1 MSDLSSFAQLGL
13 SEPLTRV
20 LERLGFTQPTPVQG
34 ACIPALLG
42 GRDVLGEA
50 QTGTGKTGAFGLPLL
65 ERIDPTTRAVQA
77 MVLAPTRELA
87 NQVAAALRD
96 FAAGI
101 PGIEIL
107 PVYGGQ
113 PMGAQLQR
121 LRHGPQIVVGTP
133 GRVVDHMKRG
143 TLVLDALQ
151 LVVLD
156 EADEMLRMGFIDDIE
171 WILEQMPSER
181 QTALFSATMPAP
193 IRRIAHRHLRNPEE
207 IRIGAGNE
215 AGTDI
220 DQVYCLVDQRHKL
233 EALGR
238 MLEVE
243 TDRDAALVF
252 ARTKAQTQEIADA
265 LAARGHAVAA
275 LNGDLEQSERERV
288 VAQLRDGR
296 LDVIVAT
303 DVAARG
309 IDVPRISHV
318 FNFDAPGD
326 AEAYV
331 HRIGRT
337 GRAGRK
343 GRAIL
348 FLEPRKRRILHEIER
363 LTRKPVRAQALPDMK
378 AVAASREARFA
389 ARIEAALATGHSEQ
403 HSALVD
409 SLLARC
415 NTSERDLASAL
426 LALATEMAP
435 ILASGQFDPLAAAH
449 STVPFTQDRGPAKR
463 PARGSEDRR
472 PRPDAGAPSAAAPRG
487 PRKERSDNRAP
498 DENMV
503 RYYMPVGRQDG
514 ISAREIVG
522 ALTHE
527 GGLVGRDIGRIGLTD
542 TYSHVD
548 LPGALSES
556 AIRRLARIHVA
567 QRKLELTLE
576 TPDLTQARPASAG
589 ITRPPTMRPA
599 PPRVENR
606 KAEEMPSGNPRSN
619 TSGADKPRGFGKPA
633 HAKRGDAPPDRKRRA
648 QGTPTKGPIKG
659 RVRAGP
665 GKPPANRSG
674 GTLAIKR
681 KSV

>member
-1 MSDLSSFAQLGL
+1 MSHSPSFSELGL
-13 SEPLTRV
+13 SEPLALTI
-20 LERLGFTQPTPVQG
+20 ERLGFTEPTPVQA

-50 QTGTGKTGAFGLPLL
+50 QTGTGKTGAFGLPL
-65 ERIDPTTRAVQA
+65 IDTIDAGARAVQA
-77 MVLAPTRELA
+77 LVLAPTRELA
-87 NQVAAALRD
+87 NQVAAALGD
-96 FAAGI
+96 FARGT
-101 PGIEIL
+101 PGVDIL

-113 PMGAQLQR
+113 PMGAQLRR
-121 LRHGPQIVVGTP
+121 LHAGPQIVVGTP
-133 GRVVDHMKRG
+133 GRIVDHMKRG
-143 TLVLDALQ
+143 TLKLDALR

-171 WILEQMPSER
+171 WILEQTPKER

-193 IRRIAHRHLRNPEE
+193 IRRIAHRHLRDPEE

-220 DQVYCLVDQRHKL
+220 DQVYCLVDQRHKI

-252 ARTKAQTQEIADA
+252 ARTKASTLEIADA
-265 LAARGHAVAA
+265 LAAMGHAVSA
-275 LNGDLEQSERERV
+275 LNGDMEQKERERV
-288 VAQLRDGR
+288 VAELRNGR

-348 FLEPRKRRILHEIER
+348 LLEPRKRRILHDIER
-363 LTRKPVRAQALPDMK
+363 LTRKPVRAYPVPDLK
-378 AVAASREARFA
+378 AVTASREARFA
-389 ARIEAALATGHSEQ
+389 GRVEAMLASGHSEQ
-403 HSALVD
+403 HSELVD
-409 SLLARC
+409 ALLARC

-426 LALATEMAP
+426 VALATEMTPLLAP
-435 ILASGQFDPLAAAH
+435 GSAAADPLARPAFERDTSA
-449 STVPFTQDRGPAKR
+449 SRKPSRGPEGR
-463 PARGSEDRR
+463 ERR
-472 PRPDAGAPSAAAPRG
+472 PRDETRPTTDRAPRA
-487 PRKERSDNRAP
+487 PRAP
-498 DENMV
+498 DADMV

-514 ISAREIVG
+514 IGAREIVG

-527 GGLVGRDIGRIGLTD
+527 GGLSGGDIGRIGLMD
-542 TYSHVD
+542 HYSHVD
-548 LPGALSES
+548 LPATLNEA

-576 TPDLTQARPASAG
+576 TPEIAGKRPDTETA
-589 ITRPPTMRPA
+589 A
-599 PPRVENR
+599 PPRVR
-606 KAEEMPSGNPRSN
+606 FAS
-619 TSGADKPRGFGKPA
+619 ADADSPARPGKPARFGKPA
-633 HAKRGDAPPDRKRRA
+633 YSKGGKAPQDRKRHA
-648 QGTPTKGPIKG
+648 FAGPTAGRGRGP
-659 RVRAGP
+659 GP
-665 GKPPANRSG
+665 GKPFSARDA
-674 GTLAIKR
+674 GTLAIRR
-681 KSV
+681 KPV